1 MSSICYVYYM
11 KKTNTTKAT
20 RRTGSKTAAK
30 TRRTTYV
37 AVTNNVYHAGTSYR
51 VRVSVDG
58 VKYSKNFTSKKN
70 AIAYRNQLLSA

>member
-1 MSSICYVYYM
+1 M
-11 KKTNTTKAT
+11 KKTTTKAT
-20 RRTGSKTAAK
+20 RRQGSKTAKK

-37 AVTNNVYHAGTSYR
+37 AVTNNVYHDGTSYR

-58 VKYSKNFTSKKN
+58 IKYSKNFSSKKT